1 MAEFGV
7 GVSTGEYSLSLS
19 GEFNTIVVLIEEL
32 LLGNWLVVPI
42 RELGPAMIEA
52 MIIVI
57 MLLHIHLLGKDRYP
71 WTLVADVFRVEFLP

>member
-7 GVSTGEYSLSLS
+7 GISPRQDSQSLS

-57 MLLHIHLLGKDRYP
+57 VLLHIHLLGKDRYP
-71 WTLVADVFRVEFLP
+71 WTLVADVFRVELLP

>member
-7 GVSTGEYSLSLS
+7 GISQRQDSRSLS
-19 GEFNTIVVLIEEL
+19 GEFNTIVVLTEEL
-32 LLGNWLVVPI
+32 MLGNWLVVPI

-57 MLLHIHLLGKDRYP
+57 VLLHIHLLGKDRYP
-71 WTLVADVFRVEFLP
+71 WTLVADVFRVELLP